1 MVCYLG
7 LGSNLGD
14 RKEYINK
21 AITHLVTH
29 PQIQTLKCS
38 SIIETKAFGLED
50 QPDFLN
56 CVLKIKTNLKPHEL
70 LKYCLKTELNMGR
83 IRHEKW
89 GPRIIDIDML
99 FYSNEIIEEEDLTI
113 PHPGIAHREFVL
125 RSLIELCPEFN
136 HPKLDKKIKILYNEV
151 EKN

>member
-7 LGSNLGD
+7 LGSNLGN
-14 RKEYINK
+14 RKENINK
-21 AITHLVTH
+21 ALTHLVTN
-29 PQIQTLKCS
+29 PQIHTLKCS

-56 CVLKIKTNLKPHEL
+56 CVLKIKTTLKPHAL
-70 LKYCLKTELNMGR
+70 LDYCLKTEINMGR

-99 FYSNEIIEEEDLTI
+99 FYSNEIIEDEDLI
-113 PHPGIAHREFVL
+113 VPHPGIAQREFVL
-125 RSLIELCPEFN
+125 RSLIELCPEFT
-136 HPKLDKKIKILYNEV
+136 HPILNKKMKILYSEV
-151 EKN
+151 KKD